1 MDIRGVYPVVSKE
14 VKGSGTHMLWG
25 VSDKS
30 ERGLWESSGD

>member
-1 MDIRGVYPVVSKE
+1 VDNRRVYPVVSKE

-25 VSDKS
+25 VRDKS